1 MRCGRHADRAG
12 GAHLIRAVLGAHLL
26 VIPVVVLAVPRYL
39 DEVLVALDKAVA
51 LGRRVTAAVLHV
63 LVHAEYVALAVQVR
77 PGLGL
82 VRGTRLR
89 ANRRM
94 QGVVLVV
101 QCRALGATIRV
112 DQVLDI
118 AYVAIAELATGLGP
132 VDVAQESGTDRLLV
146 FLVDGRG
153 KEAADF
159 IHAE

>member
-51 LGRRVTAAVLHV
+51 LGRRIAAAVLHV
-63 LVHAEYVALAVQVR
+63 LVNAEYVALAVQVR

-89 ANRRM
+89 AYRRM

-101 QCRALGATIRV
+101 QCSAFAAAIRV
-112 DQVLDI
+112 DQVLD
-118 AYVAIAELATGLGP
+118 VTHMAIAEQATGLGP
-132 VDVAQESGTDRLLV
+132 VDVTQEGGTNRLLV
-146 FLVDGRG
+146 FLV
-153 KEAADF
+153 
-159 IHAE
+159 